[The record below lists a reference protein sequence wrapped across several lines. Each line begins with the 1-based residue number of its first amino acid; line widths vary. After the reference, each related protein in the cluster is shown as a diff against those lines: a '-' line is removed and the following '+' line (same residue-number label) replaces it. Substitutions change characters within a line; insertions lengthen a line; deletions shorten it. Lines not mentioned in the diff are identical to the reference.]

1 MPAIKPL
8 LILALTALSTASPLY
23 LPIPKNTTL
32 AEALAIEKASL
43 PHLTIV
49 TTPSTPL
56 STPTPPPVHEEH
68 FSFPRVPVIL
78 LSHHTRRGPIADSL
92 PQKTLSSLALLST
105 RIKALTSSVK
115 DYDSSAPKSAYAIE
129 NALQS
134 LHHASLQTND
144 DALLLAPLSQEDSTK
159 MIEYI
164 RENIVVDVM
173 ESVKAMKEKEEDFKK
188 AKLHKIVV
196 VVLKSLR
203 EDYDRP
209 SMVLAKKIQKRDL
222 GAARE
227 LLKGVDEAI
236 KEGIKEF
243 EED

>member
-1 MPAIKPL
+1 MPAFKTL
-8 LILALTALSTASPLY
+8 LILTLAALSTATPLY
-23 LPIPKNTTL
+23 LPIPKNTTF

-43 PHLTIV
+43 PHLTL
-49 TTPSTPL
+49 TTIPSTPL

-68 FSFPRVPVIL
+68 FSFPVMP
-78 LSHHTRRGPIADSL
+78 LSHHTPRGPIADSL

-115 DYDSSAPKSAYAIE
+115 DYDSSAPQSAYAIE
-129 NALQS
+129 TALQS

-144 DALLLAPLSQEDSTK
+144 DALLLAPLSEEDSTK
-159 MIEYI
+159 MVGYI
-164 RENIVVDVM
+164 RDNIVVDVM

-227 LLKGVDEAI
+227 LLKSVDEAI
-236 KEGIKEF
+236 EEGIKGF